1 MEQEDHFG
9 ISHVC
14 SQSLGSYEEAKFTKT
29 LPAAMFF
36 NFFSAL
42 SLSLS
47 LTLPFVRLVIFLPVC
62 MIIASFNTKILQS
75 ILIAKF
81 LLDFLFYCLVKM
93 ETGLYIKR

>member
-1 MEQEDHFG
+1 MKRLNSPKHYPQQ
-9 ISHVC
+9 C
-14 SQSLGSYEEAKFTKT
+14 SLI
-29 LPAAMFF
+29 
-36 NFFSAL
+36 FSQL

-47 LTLPFVRLVIFLPVC
+47 LSLPFVRLVIFLPVC

-93 ETGLYIKR
+93 EIGLYIKR